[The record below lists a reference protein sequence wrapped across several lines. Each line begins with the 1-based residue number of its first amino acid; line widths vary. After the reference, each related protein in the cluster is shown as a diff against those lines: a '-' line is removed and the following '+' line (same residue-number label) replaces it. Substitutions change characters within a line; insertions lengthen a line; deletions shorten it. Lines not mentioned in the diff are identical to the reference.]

1 MEEIKLH
8 ISQIFQILEKINGNE
23 ASPGLLDLDL
33 SVSERFWMNDLN
45 DQIRKIHG
53 AVQNLRD
60 DIVRRRGKPGPDGN
74 VTLKA
79 TEKVIIEFR
88 GEQKESIAY
97 TEEFLRFQRE
107 YEELLEEVVRI
118 DINEKIFH
126 LLPEDLLTE
135 TGLG

>member
-1 MEEIKLH
+1 
-8 ISQIFQILEKINGNE
+8 
-23 ASPGLLDLDL
+23 
-33 SVSERFWMNDLN
+33 
-45 DQIRKIHG
+45 
-53 AVQNLRD
+53 
-60 DIVRRRGKPGPDGN
+60 
-74 VTLKA
+74 
-79 TEKVIIEFR
+79 VIIEFR
-88 GEQKESIAY
+88 GEQKEVIAY